1 LNQPKGKT
9 MQLTIN
15 QLNREAATGIITT
28 VHWSASK
35 TSGEHT
41 ASSYGSVG
49 LTAGD
54 TVIPFAD
61 VTEANVKAW
70 LGTAL
75 DLTEMEAAL
84 DAQLAA
90 LAAPAV
96 LNGMPWSA
104 A

>member
-1 LNQPKGKT
+1 
-9 MQLTIN
+9 MQITIN
-15 QLNREAATGIITT
+15 QLNREASTGIITT

-54 TVIPFAD
+54 TVIPFAN
-61 VTEANVKAW
+61 VTEANVQAW
-70 LGTAL
+70 LASAL
-75 DLTEMEAAL
+75 DLITMEAAL

-90 LAAPAV
+90 LVAPVVLDGLPWAAA
-96 LNGMPWSA
+96 
-104 A
+104 

>member
-1 LNQPKGKT
+1 

-15 QLNREAATGIITT
+15 QLNREASTGIITT
-28 VHWSASK
+28 VHWNASK

-54 TVIPFAD
+54 TVIPFAN
-61 VTEANVKAW
+61 VTEANVLAW
-70 LGTAL
+70 LGEAL
-75 DLTEMEAAL
+75 NLTEMEAGL

-90 LAAPAV
+90 LAAPVV
-96 LNGMPWSA
+96 LDGLPWA
-104 A
+104 AA

>member
-1 LNQPKGKT
+1 

-54 TVIPFAD
+54 TVIPFAN
-61 VTEANVKAW
+61 VTEANVLAW

-96 LNGMPWSA
+96 IDGIPWA
-104 A
+104 AP

>member
-1 LNQPKGKT
+1 MK
-9 MQLTIN
+9 LTIN
-15 QLNREAATGIITT
+15 QLNREASTGIITT

-41 ASSYGSVG
+41 ASSYGTVG

-54 TVIPFAD
+54 TVIPFAN
-61 VTEANVKAW
+61 VTEANVLAW
-70 LGTAL
+70 LGAAL

-96 LNGMPWSA
+96 LDGMPWSA

>member
-1 LNQPKGKT
+1 

-54 TVIPFAD
+54 TVIPFAN
-61 VTEANVKAW
+61 VTEANVLAW

-96 LNGMPWSA
+96 LDGMPWATPA

>member
-1 LNQPKGKT
+1 
-9 MQLTIN
+9 MQLIIN

-96 LNGMPWSA
+96 LDGMPWSA

>member
-1 LNQPKGKT
+1 MKI
-9 MQLTIN
+9 TIN
-15 QLNREAATGIITT
+15 QLNREASTGIITT

-61 VTEANVKAW
+61 VTEADVLAW
-70 LGTAL
+70 LGAAL
-75 DLTEMEAAL
+75 DLTAMEASL
-84 DAQLAA
+84 DTQLAA

-96 LNGMPWSA
+96 LNGMPWSQA
-104 A
+104 

>member
-1 LNQPKGKT
+1 MK
-9 MQLTIN
+9 LTIN
-15 QLNREAATGIITT
+15 QLNRETATGIITT

-61 VTEANVKAW
+61 VTEANVQAW

-75 DLTEMEAAL
+75 NLTEMEASL

-96 LNGMPWSA
+96 LDGMPWSA

>member
-1 LNQPKGKT
+1 
-9 MQLTIN
+9 MQITIN
-15 QLNREAATGIITT
+15 QLNREASTGIITT

-61 VTEANVKAW
+61 VTEANVLAW
-70 LGTAL
+70 LGAAL

-96 LNGMPWSA
+96 LDGMPWA
-104 A
+104 

>member
-1 LNQPKGKT
+1 
-9 MQLTIN
+9 MQITIN

-61 VTEANVKAW
+61 VTEANVLAW
-70 LGTAL
+70 LGTAM
-75 DLTEMEAAL
+75 DLEAMEASL
-84 DAQLAA
+84 DTQLAA

-96 LNGMPWSA
+96 LDGMPWSV
-104 A
+104 

>member
-1 LNQPKGKT
+1 MKI
-9 MQLTIN
+9 TIN
-15 QLNREAATGIITT
+15 QLNREASTGIITT

-41 ASSYGSVG
+41 ASSYGAVG

-54 TVIPFAD
+54 IVIPFAN
-61 VTEANVKAW
+61 VTEANVQAW
-70 LGTAL
+70 LASAL
-75 DLTEMEAAL
+75 DLTAMEAAL

>member
-1 LNQPKGKT
+1 

-15 QLNREAATGIITT
+15 QLNREASTGIITT
-28 VHWSASK
+28 VHWSAFK

-41 ASSYGSVG
+41 ASSYGTVG

-70 LGTAL
+70 LGEAL
-75 DLTEMEAAL
+75 NLTEMEAGL

-90 LAAPAV
+90 LVAPVMLDGLPWAAA
-96 LNGMPWSA
+96 
-104 A
+104 